1 MMDKRFPTTLKVSLL
16 CALVFLLSSFSSHQE
31 VDLEPD
37 TINVSI
43 TQVDASQ
50 FPEVTVYVSV
60 TDLDGEPVAVDPAGI
75 SLEESGEVISA
86 DQIIGMGEISSLAT
100 LLVMDV
106 SGSMNGGGKLD
117 AAKAAAQ
124 AYVQQM
130 GEGDKAGL
138 LVFNT
143 SIDLVQSITGNRNDL
158 IESINGLSAWNDT
171 VMYDALIQAVEILE
185 PVGGR
190 KAIIVL
196 TDGLDNRSI
205 RTPEEVIQ
213 AIGPAGLSIS
223 TIGLGDP
230 SHGKGAQTALD
241 EAALI
246 SLAEKGGGVYGYADN
261 EVALSGLYE
270 RYGRALQAEYQLT
283 YTSPSTVRD
292 GVNRSLMV
300 SFQSVAAQEAVV
312 LYNPGGIVPETAAP
326 ASWSLFLVLFGGL
339 LLLLAAPGFVRG
351 GAKLLANARNKKGG
365 NSQGQT
371 RIRFTD

>member
-1 MMDKRFPTTLKVSLL
+1 MKRKKTIILKVCLL
-16 CALVFLLSSFSSHQE
+16 GVLVLLLSSFSTPQE
-31 VDLEPD
+31 VDTGTDDL
-37 TINVSI
+37 NVLI
-43 TQVDASQ
+43 TQVDTSQ

-60 TDLDGEPVAVDPAGI
+60 TDLKGNPVAVDPAGI
-75 SLEESGEVISA
+75 QIEESGEAIAA

-106 SGSMNGGGKLD
+106 SGSMNSGGKLD

-130 GEGDKAGL
+130 GDGDKAGL

-143 SIDLVQSITGNRNDL
+143 SIDLVQPITGNRNDL
-158 IESINGLSAWNDT
+158 IESINNLTAQNDT

-196 TDGLDNRSI
+196 TDGLDNRSAHN
-205 RTPEEVIQ
+205 PVEVID

-230 SHGKGAQTALD
+230 AHGKGAQTALD
-241 EAALI
+241 EAALM
-246 SLAEKGGGVYGYADN
+246 SLAKDGGGVYGYADN
-261 EVALSGLYE
+261 EEALSGLYE

-283 YTSPSTVRD
+283 YTSPLMVRD
-292 GVNRSLMV
+292 GVNRSLV
-300 SFQSVAAQEAVV
+300 ISYQSIAAQEAVIS
-312 LYNPGGIVPETAAP
+312 YNPGGIVPETAEA
-326 ASWSLFLVLFGGL
+326 ASWTLFLVLFGGL
-339 LLLLAAPGFVRG
+339 VVLLVAPGIVRG
-351 GAKLLANARNKKGG
+351 G
-365 NSQGQT
+365 
-371 RIRFTD
+371 

>member
-1 MMDKRFPTTLKVSLL
+1 MYRKIPTILKICLL
-16 CALVFLLSSFSSHQE
+16 GTLVFLLSSFSLAQE
-31 VDLEPD
+31 VDMGTGGLN
-37 TINVSI
+37 ISI
-43 TQVDASQ
+43 TQVDTSQ

-60 TDLDGEPVAVDPAGI
+60 TDMNGDPVAVDPVGI
-75 SLEESGEVISA
+75 SLVESGEAISA
-86 DQIIGMGEISSLAT
+86 DQIIGAGEISSLAT

-106 SGSMNGGGKLD
+106 SGSMNSGGKLD

-124 AYVQQM
+124 AYVEQM

-143 SIDLVQSITGNRNDL
+143 SIDYVQPLTGNRNDL
-158 IESINGLSAWNDT
+158 IESINNLTAQKDT

-196 TDGLDNRSI
+196 TDGLDNRSVYN
-205 RTPEEVIQ
+205 PEEVID
-213 AIGPAGLSIS
+213 AIGPTGLSIS

-241 EAALI
+241 EVALMR
-246 SLAEKGGGVYGYADN
+246 LAEDGGGVYGYADN
-261 EVALSGLYE
+261 EDALSGLYE

-283 YTSPSTVRD
+283 YTSPLTVRD
-292 GVNRSLMV
+292 GINRSLVV
-300 SFQSVAAQEAVV
+300 SYQSIAAQEAVV
-312 LYNPGGIVPETAAP
+312 SYNPGGIVPEMAAA

-339 LLLLAAPGFVRG
+339 VALLAAPGFVRG
-351 GAKLLANARNKKGG
+351 GAKLVASARGKQGG
-365 NSQGQT
+365 GSQGQP
-371 RIRFTD
+371 RIRLKD

>member
-1 MMDKRFPTTLKVSLL
+1 MYRKIPTILKICLL
-16 CALVFLLSSFSSHQE
+16 GTLVFLLSSFSLAQE
-31 VDLEPD
+31 VDMGTGGLN
-37 TINVSI
+37 ISI
-43 TQVDASQ
+43 TQVDTSQ

-60 TDLDGEPVAVDPAGI
+60 TDMNGDPVAVDPVGI
-75 SLEESGEVISA
+75 SLVESGEAISA
-86 DQIIGMGEISSLAT
+86 DQIIGAGEISSLAT

-106 SGSMNGGGKLD
+106 SGSMNSGGKLD

-124 AYVQQM
+124 AYVEQM

-143 SIDLVQSITGNRNDL
+143 SIDYVQPLTGNRNDL
-158 IESINGLSAWNDT
+158 IESINNLTAQKDT

-196 TDGLDNRSI
+196 TDGLDNRSVYN
-205 RTPEEVIQ
+205 PEEVID
-213 AIGPAGLSIS
+213 AIGPTGLSIS

-241 EAALI
+241 EVALMR
-246 SLAEKGGGVYGYADN
+246 LAEDGGGVYGYADN
-261 EVALSGLYE
+261 EDALSGLYE

-283 YTSPSTVRD
+283 YTSPLTVRD
-292 GVNRSLMV
+292 GINRSLVV
-300 SFQSVAAQEAVV
+300 SYQSIAAQEAVV
-312 LYNPGGIVPETAAP
+312 SYNPGGIVPETAAA

-339 LLLLAAPGFVRG
+339 VALLAAPSFVRG
-351 GAKLLANARNKKGG
+351 GAKLVASVRGKQGG
-365 NSQGQT
+365 GSQGQP
-371 RIRFTD
+371 RIRLKD